1 MAWWNAVVVLLVCFP
16 LSYSACNI
24 TENCALL
31 KDLECAL
38 YTTDSNERRL
48 NQAFFPPRK
57 ATSRYIKVVYVF
69 NVSEVDTVAGDECNV
84 TYIWSIGGFL
94 LIQPPSIFQLTSLM
108 FSYPTN
114 TIDDITLYMPSPC
127 HTVIN
132 TNTTGRN
139 CSCANMENKNL
150 DILTQQVYYIYIYVY
165 MQP

>member
-1 MAWWNAVVVLLVCFP
+1 MLGRSMSWWITFVVFLACCP
-16 LSYSACNI
+16 LSFSACNI

-69 NVSEVDTVAGDECNV
+69 NVSEVDTVEGDECNV

-114 TIDDITLYMPSPC
+114 NIDNITLYMPSPC

-132 TNTTGRN
+132 TNTTGRS

-150 DILTQQVYYIYIYVY
+150 DIMTQQVNC
-165 MQP
+165 